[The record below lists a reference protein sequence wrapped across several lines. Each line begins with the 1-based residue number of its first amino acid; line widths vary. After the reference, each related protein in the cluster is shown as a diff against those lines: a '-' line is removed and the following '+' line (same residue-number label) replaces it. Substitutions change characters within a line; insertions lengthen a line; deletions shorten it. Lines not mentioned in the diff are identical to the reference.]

1 MRECRTKGLIMKKE
15 TKKNKAAS
23 ASAETATNK
32 NVVSK
37 PDVTDT
43 TTHTMDVPTDVERA
57 LTI

>member
-1 MRECRTKGLIMKKE
+1 MKKE

-37 PDVTDT
+37 PDATDT
-43 TTHTMDVPTDVERA
+43 PTHTMDVPTDVEKG
-57 LTI
+57 IND